1 MKPQTVT
8 QGFCPEGLKIPK
20 IAESREISGEISG
33 EVAALCREGAAHI
46 FNP

>member
-20 IAESREISGEISG
+20 IAESCEISG
-33 EVAALCREGAAHI
+33 EVPAVCQEGAAHM
-46 FNP
+46 F